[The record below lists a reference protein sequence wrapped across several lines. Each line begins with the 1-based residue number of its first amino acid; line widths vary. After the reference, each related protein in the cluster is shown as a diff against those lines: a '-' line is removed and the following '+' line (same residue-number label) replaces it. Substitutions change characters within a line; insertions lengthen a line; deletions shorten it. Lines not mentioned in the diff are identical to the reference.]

1 MKTTKPAVK
10 KTPVKKAA
18 AAKPAEMTVVTELP
32 KDAKVLNSKPPV
44 PAPAAELTIQDI
56 AHFKQILEV
65 VSARG
70 AFKPDEMTLV
80 GETYN
85 KLTAFLDTAK
95 NGQE

>member
-10 KTPVKKAA
+10 KTPAKKAA

-32 KDAKVLNSKPPV
+32 KDAKVLNSKPNTPT
-44 PAPAAELTIQDI
+44 PELTIQDI
-56 AHFKQILEV
+56 QHFKQILEV
-65 VSARG
+65 CSTRG
-70 AFKPDEMTLV
+70 AFKPTEMTLV
-80 GETYN
+80 GETYA